1 MMGGVIICALVGLI
15 IVIMGYLIH
24 IKKQLFFIAG
34 YQEATFIGDKNKL
47 AKLFGIFAYIV
58 GIATILLPFGLELFG
73 GIVGKIYATCI
84 VAGTV
89 FVLVRKQMINTTF

>member
-1 MMGGVIICALVGLI
+1 MIGEFVVCALVCFI
-15 IVIMGYLIH
+15 IVIMGNLIH

-58 GIATILLPFGLELFG
+58 GIAIILLPFGLELFG
-73 GIVGKIYATCI
+73 GISGKIYATCI
-84 VAGTV
+84 VTGTV
-89 FVLVRKQMINTTF
+89 FVLVRKND